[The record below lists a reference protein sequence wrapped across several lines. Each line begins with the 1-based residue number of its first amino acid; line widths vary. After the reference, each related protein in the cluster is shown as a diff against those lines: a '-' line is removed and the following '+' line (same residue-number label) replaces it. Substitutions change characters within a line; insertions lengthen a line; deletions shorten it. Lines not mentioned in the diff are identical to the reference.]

1 MKFLPV
7 VVLLITGV
15 VFVTRGQ
22 NPANQAAAPAG
33 NLLQNTTFEKGT
45 ENWKPNIYGAR
56 PTVTKDDKQMHG
68 GHASVRID
76 QAEMADVTLEQTI
89 QVKPET
95 RYRLS
100 GWIKTENIVKPE
112 VDKQRKGESGACL
125 SVAGTYDATRPFL
138 AGTKDWTLV
147 SVDFSTGK
155 KDSIKVGPRMG
166 HFGKWVTGTA
176 WFTELSLVELDAPS
190 VPPTKPAT
198 PVVQTNASELVKTYC
213 NSLVFVTGKDGA
225 GSGFLAKYATGN
237 FLFTNAH
244 VAAGV
249 RGAAFKTLEGAEVKI
264 GAASCAVGHD
274 VFLLQATTN
283 GQPFEIMK
291 DVDQNASIGDE
302 VVVLGNAEGAGVIN
316 TITGKIVGL
325 GPQLVEVDA
334 PFQPGNSGSPIVHL
348 KSGKVIGLATYA
360 IIRKY
365 DATTKE
371 PVKDPVIRR
380 FGYRL
385 DSIKSWQPV
394 NWQAFFAQATE
405 MEAVEKLT
413 TDLAAF
419 LNDLARE
426 KGINYGAHNNPAIRN
441 RINAWVEA
449 RAKKLSPRDAAMAD
463 QSLISYLKVTCQTDV
478 AAARQHITYD
488 YFQRGL
494 ADQQRERDEIAGI
507 FNEIIQN
514 LRRDK

>member
-1 MKFLPV
+1 VAQSEGAEIDIFGDQ
-7 VVLLITGV
+7 TGV
-15 VFVTRGQ
+15 VICHPTKGKTDKLPSNGASLLVGAWNDLEISVDGQ
-22 NPANQAAAPAG
+22 KYVITLNGRVVNDCTGQGSTSGYIALQAHKGSASFRNIRIRELAPTPVIAAA
-33 NLLQNTTFEKGT
+33 NKGT
-45 ENWKPNIYGAR
+45 
-56 PTVTKDDKQMHG
+56 PTS
-68 GHASVRID
+68 A
-76 QAEMADVTLEQTI
+76 A
-89 QVKPET
+89 
-95 RYRLS
+95 
-100 GWIKTENIVKPE
+100 
-112 VDKQRKGESGACL
+112 
-125 SVAGTYDATRPFL
+125 
-138 AGTKDWTLV
+138 
-147 SVDFSTGK
+147 
-155 KDSIKVGPRMG
+155 
-166 HFGKWVTGTA
+166 
-176 WFTELSLVELDAPS
+176 
-190 VPPTKPAT
+190 
-198 PVVQTNASELVKTYC
+198 ELVKTYR
-213 NSLVFVTGKDGA
+213 NSLVFVTGNNGA
-225 GSGFLAKYATGN
+225 GSGFVAKYSTGE